1 MIAADRAAGLDLTRA
16 PLMRLVIARL
26 SDDQVLLVWTSHHV
40 LLDGWSTAQ
49 MFGEVCEQYG
59 AIVDG
64 RAPRLPARRPFRDY
78 LQWLGGR
85 DPREAEE
92 HWRRVLS
99 GFDSPTPLP
108 YDRQPAEAHRAE
120 SSESMPI
127 ELPVEQSRRL
137 HEMAR
142 RNGLTVNTVVQG
154 AWALLLARYSG
165 ERDVVFGTT
174 VSGRPAELPG
184 VESMIGMFIN
194 TVPTRVDVDGGRG
207 AVSWLRELQE
217 EQTESRNFDFV
228 SLAQLKAWSDVAGA
242 ANLFDSL
249 VVFENYPI
257 DSASMDQADLRVRE
271 VHALEL
277 TNFPL
282 LLSASLDDRLRFN
295 MTYDPKLFDAPTI
308 ERMAGHLQVLLEGI
322 AADPN
327 RPLAG
332 LSLLGDDERRRVL
345 VEWNDT
351 STDVPRPRCEPPPTR
366 SPWSPATPPSASS
379 SSMPVPTGWRTT

>member
-1 MIAADRAAGLDLTRA
+1 
-16 PLMRLVIARL
+16 
-26 SDDQVLLVWTSHHV
+26 
-40 LLDGWSTAQ
+40 

-108 YDRQPAEAHRAE
+108 YDRQPVEAHRAE

-257 DSASMDQADLRVRE
+257 EDTLGENGIRVSDVEMLDTTSLPLALSAYLDRYLFCCGYTQTFAHL
-271 VHALEL
+271 H
-277 TNFPL
+277 TYCKG
-282 LLSASLDDRLRFN
+282 LLSDLQRKSVEPIALASGCAVRTLQEFLRDHQWQHPRSESCCKA
-295 MTYDPKLFDAPTI
+295 TWPVSCPPCPTT
-308 ERMAGHLQVLLEGI
+308 AW
-322 AADPN
+322 AAS
-327 RPLAG
+327 G
-332 LSLLGDDERRRVL
+332 
-345 VEWNDT
+345 
-351 STDVPRPRCEPPPTR
+351 
-366 SPWSPATPPSASS
+366 
-379 SSMPVPTGWRTT
+379 